1 MGFFDDI
8 IESGDND
15 SVDSEEKNPYLAD
28 PKKGMELIS
37 KLLPNRKNK
46 SDSDRVARRLD
57 RMLDNEIL
65 TTLKDISGNTLSLS
79 RKLTKLSDRIM
90 EYRKIRLLTGKSI
103 VGIVG
108 RFSAGKSGFLNSL
121 LKTSDN
127 KIILPE
133 DQNPTTSIP
142 TYIVGGD
149 KEIIQAYSGG
159 TSVNLDRDAMQAM
172 THRFYEEY
180 GIGFSR
186 FVGNV
191 VIHTPNFPQKQ
202 KNRIAFLD
210 TPGYS
215 KPDVDVRENMTDEY
229 LAEQQLKAADFLIW
243 LVTADDGFT
252 QKDLDFIQKVP
263 TENPILV
270 VVNKADKKPES
281 DCRAIVENGQK
292 ILKDKGINIFGITA
306 YSSWYGKEYLGN
318 NLVAEFL
325 DFTATQSA
333 QNRSVESELNNLI
346 ALIDK
351 SFDNEIE
358 AAQKRQYELGDD
370 IYKAQD
376 ILSIQSLTHIYS
388 RVSQKYGRLR
398 GNKRR
403 FDSIAGRI
411 RNDFN
416 YLLTTPTA

>member
-1 MGFFDDI
+1 MGFFDEI
-8 IESGDND
+8 IND
-15 SVDSEEKNPYLAD
+15 EDDSADSEEKNPYLSD
-28 PKKGMELIS
+28 PKKGMELIA
-37 KLLPNRKNK
+37 KLLPGRKKK
-46 SDSDRVARRLD
+46 SASDIVASRLD
-57 RMLDNEIL
+57 YMLDNEIL

-90 EYRKIRLLTGKSI
+90 EYKKIRLLTGKSI
-103 VGIVG
+103 IGIVG

-149 KEIIQAYSGG
+149 EEIIQAYSGG
-159 TSVNLDRDAMQAM
+159 NSVNLDRDAMQAM
-172 THRFYEEY
+172 THKFYDEY

-252 QKDLDFIQKVP
+252 QKDLDFIQRVP

-270 VVNKADKKPES
+270 VVNKADKKPEN

-318 NLVAEFL
+318 NLVSEFL

-333 QNRSVESELNNLI
+333 KNSSVESELKSLI
-346 ALIDK
+346 GFIDK

-358 AAQKRQYELGDD
+358 SSKKRQHELGDD
-370 IYKAQD
+370 IFKAQD
-376 ILSIQSLTHIYS
+376 ILAIQSLTHIYS

-398 GNKRR
+398 GNKKKFNR
-403 FDSIAGRI
+403 IAEKI
-411 RNDFN
+411 SNDFK
-416 YLLTTPTA
+416 YLLKIPNT